1 MALTDMI
8 SLSLM
13 ALTTALSAAACIG
26 IAVRSYRCVYRGDAI
41 LFLVAWTS
49 TITYGSALV
58 VPSFWS
64 PETAVSHGCA
74 LAVLATIYAALRVRF
89 GWLTLAVVACVGIVG
104 AIAVHLP
111 AGLRYGYRGLGFAE
125 LAAAVVLLGNVY
137 DPHPMARVACQRLA
151 LWFAAEAAA
160 AAVWELSQPAGY
172 VAERAAVVVY
182 LWAWFGITVQA
193 FSLPR
198 TSRRLRPLDPS
209 HA

>member
-1 MALTDMI
+1 MI

-13 ALTTALSAAACIG
+13 ALTAAISAAALVG
-26 IAVRSYRCVYRGDAI
+26 IVARADRGHWFLTMAAVASATV
-41 LFLVAWTS
+41 
-49 TITYGSALV
+49 YGSALFD
-58 VPSFWS
+58 PSTWS
-64 PETAVSHGCA
+64 AETAVWHGCA
-74 LAVLATIYAALRVRF
+74 LSFLATLYTAQRVRF

-137 DPHPMARVACQRLA
+137 DPHPLARVACRRLA
-151 LWFAAEAAA
+151 VWFAAEAAA
-160 AAVWELSQPAGY
+160 AAVWELSEPAGY
-172 VAERAAVVVY
+172 VIERAAVVVY
-182 LWAWFGITVQA
+182 LWAFFGITVQA

-198 TSRRLRPLDPS
+198 TSRRARPLDPS